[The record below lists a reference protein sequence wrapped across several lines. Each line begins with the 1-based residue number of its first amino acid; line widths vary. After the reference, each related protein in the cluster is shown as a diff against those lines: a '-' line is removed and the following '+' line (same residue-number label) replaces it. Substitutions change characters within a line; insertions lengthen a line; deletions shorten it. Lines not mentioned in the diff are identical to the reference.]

1 MTNSGGGLVDFWVMA
16 LVPFLALSAATAVA
30 ADIPLAIDAT
40 YSGRGFYRYCPSVV
54 DSGGVRHVFYCRNRN
69 AYSVVDYIYHATISP
84 AGTLSGET
92 VVLSPADSTGT
103 AWDSYHVC
111 DPSVIAGR
119 FWYNG
124 HFYRYLMAYL
134 GVRGRPGDSTSDG
147 AKCINN
153 KVGFAVSDSLSEG
166 WVRMGSDCVVATG
179 TPSQWGVGQPSVVS
193 LDGVGK
199 VALFYAGDYGTRVL
213 SLDFGDAEAAAASL
227 RVHTGSEGAAVST
240 TGISDLKGAKL
251 SGMTITNGDFAWNR
265 ETGCLYLS
273 VDTPDRYDSWYDD
286 SGYYL
291 YITKAVT
298 VYRAYMGEFSR
309 ERLAAVEWEKICRI
323 RPADLAADF
332 SSSFRVHNSG
342 LARTP
347 LGALSEKTVFTSV
360 AHLESNA
367 LYTYRFVPVSWGSG
381 MDWFDGGLG
390 TPSHDPWGG
399 SWSSSVEKHNG
410 TIVLDGLDSQTIAF
424 RADRARRLTKDGR
437 TARIA
442 IDATFGCD
450 STLQPLGANTKAG
463 ISVYNGSYW
472 GMGADPDGGASNV
485 WRRLSGKTPV
495 FDSPVSVVCEIFR
508 TNGMDMVSYTVD
520 GETIGT
526 FSLVLR
532 NRTVSSVAFSGN
544 GAISSLSGS
553 AEGSWSEGMGISFR

>member
-1 MTNSGGGLVDFWVMA
+1 MFLRKVSVVDCWVRVW
-16 LVPFLALSAATAVA
+16 VPVLALSAATVVA
-30 ADIPLAIDAT
+30 KDIPLTIET
-40 YSGRGFYRYCPSVV
+40 GYSGQGFYRYCPSVV

-69 AYSVVDYIYHATISP
+69 AYSVVDYIYHATLSP
-84 AGTLSGET
+84 AGTLSGEA

-124 HFYRYLMAYL
+124 RFYRYLMAYL
-134 GVRGRPGDSTSDG
+134 GVRGRPGDSASDG

-193 LDGVGK
+193 LDGAGK
-199 VALFYAGDYGTRVL
+199 MALFYAGDYGTRVL
-213 SLDFGDAEAAAASL
+213 SLDFGDAEASAASL
-227 RVHTGSEGAAVST
+227 RVHTGSEGTAVST
-240 TGISDLKGAKL
+240 KGIGDLKGAKL

-265 ETGCLYLS
+265 KTGCLYLS

-286 SGYYL
+286 GGYYL

-298 VYRAYMGEFSR
+298 VYRAYLGEFSL
-309 ERLAAVEWEKICRI
+309 ERLAAVEWEKMCRI
-323 RPADLAADF
+323 YPNDLAPDF
-332 SSSFRVHNSG
+332 KSSFRVHNSG

-347 LGALSEKTVFTSV
+347 QGELSEKTVFASV
-360 AHLESNA
+360 AHLENNA
-367 LYTYRFVPVSWGSG
+367 LYTYRFVPVRWGSG
-381 MDWFDGGLG
+381 MDWFDGGLESPG
-390 TPSHDPWGG
+390 REPWGG
-399 SWSSSVEKHNG
+399 AWTFPVEKHNG
-410 TIVLDGLDSQTIAF
+410 TIALDGPDSQTIAF
-424 RADRARRLTKDGR
+424 RADMARKLTKDGR
-437 TARIA
+437 TARVALDI
-442 IDATFGCD
+442 TFEYD
-450 STLQPLGANTKAG
+450 NALQPLDANTKAG
-463 ISVYNGSYW
+463 IAAYNGSYW
-472 GMGADPDGGASNV
+472 GVGADPDGGASNV

-495 FDSPVSVVCEIFR
+495 LDSPVPVVCEIFR
-508 TNGMDMVSYTVD
+508 TNGMDMVSYSID
-520 GETIGT
+520 GEMIGI

-532 NRTVSSVAFSGN
+532 NRTVSNVAFSGN

-553 AEGSWSEGMGISFR
+553 AEGSWSEGMGVSFR